1 MGNAQCGKYTWLRV
15 RQQRLR
21 ARPDR
26 ASLEHKAGNRIGLSQ
41 RMLGTVPPREI
52 EKLLEVL
59 CRRRAREKAR
69 GATCAALH
77 RANLALSV
85 PLSQGRVA
93 RTAERKLRR

>member
-85 PLSQGRVA
+85 PLWVA